1 MNSSSPFLPAS
12 SKTGATPL
20 FWDEVVVPLG
30 DRKVEILL
38 VSDGGALVRTSFGP
52 LHPGRHRPDDWI
64 HDPKG
69 LAAAASQLEAYS
81 AGELTEFDLPIRPA
95 GTEFQL
101 GVWRALMQIPYG
113 TTTTYGRIA
122 AQIDHPTGSRAVGA
136 AIGANPI
143 GIVVPCHRV
152 IGANGSLTGYAGGL
166 DNKVALLHLE
176 GVTAL

>member
-1 MNSSSPFLPAS
+1 MNTSSPFLAAS

-20 FWDEVVVPLG
+20 FWDEVVVALG
-30 DRKVEILL
+30 DRKVDIL
-38 VSDGGALVRTSFGP
+38 VVGDGEALVRTSFGP
-52 LHPGRHRPDDWI
+52 SHPGRHRPDDWI
-64 HDPKG
+64 HDPKD
-69 LAAAASQLEAYS
+69 LAAAVSQLEAYS
-81 AGELTEFDLPIRPA
+81 AGELTEFDLPLRPA
-95 GTEFQL
+95 GSEFQL
-101 GVWRALMQIPYG
+101 RVWRALMQIPYG

-122 AQIDHPTGSRAVGA
+122 AQIGHPTGSRAVGA